1 VIDRE
6 NEFARREAGID
17 PLDGQN
23 ALFTGS
29 FAAFK
34 NAHVGCAN
42 CANVDSLPFA
52 GTNSSARIDTNA

>member
-1 VIDRE
+1 M
-6 NEFARREAGID
+6 D

-34 NAHVGCAN
+34 NVHVGCAN